1 MRNFQRLAAAGA
13 MVALAV
19 AVAACGGPVPIAGA
33 PSAAP
38 APSVAPTPGPRPGGV
53 TQPTDV
59 FGPACNELPQAGTP
73 GSAVRVAS
81 LPAFAAIAA
90 NPLLKT
96 MTTALQK
103 AGLVDTLNQGKEI
116 TVFAVYD
123 RGFTNF
129 QQGLGQDRFNQLMG
143 DQNALAD
150 VLKYQVI
157 VKRYD
162 RAGLV
167 SAGTVTTLQ
176 GGSLRIRDDRDTMDI
191 TDNTGTTAHVL
202 CGNIPTANATLFL
215 IDNVLQPKNP

>member
-1 MRNFQRLAAAGA
+1 MRNLQRLAAAGA
-13 MVALAV
+13 MAALAV
-19 AVAACGGPVPIAGA
+19 AVAACGGPAPIAGA
-33 PSAAP
+33 PTTAP
-38 APSVAPTPGPRPGGV
+38 ATSVAPSPGPQANGV

-59 FGPACNELPQAGTP
+59 FGPACNELPQAGEP
-73 GSAVRVAS
+73 GSAVRVAA

-123 RGFTNF
+123 RGFANF
-129 QQGLGQDRFNQLMG
+129 QQNLGDRFNQLMG

-176 GGSLRIRDDRDTMDI
+176 GGSLRIRDDRDTMNI